1 MQMVRPMDPQC
12 TLREIVASQDE
23 FDKQFKELI
32 RTAAPAID
40 LSSEKPLPNE
50 LLFSWQVSRA
60 VEKATSCRFGE

>member
-12 TLREIVASQDE
+12 TLREIVDSQDE

-50 LLFSWQVSRA
+50 LLFSWQVS
-60 VEKATSCRFGE
+60 